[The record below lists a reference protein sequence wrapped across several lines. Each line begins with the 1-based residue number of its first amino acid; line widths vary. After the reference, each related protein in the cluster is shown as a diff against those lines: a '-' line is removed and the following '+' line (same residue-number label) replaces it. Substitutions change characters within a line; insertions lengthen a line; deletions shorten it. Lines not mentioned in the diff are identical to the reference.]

1 MKGTF
6 LSFFLNRATRF
17 YEEKRTFK
25 SLSLTNGDVHSDQ
38 HIRVKNKK
46 KSPRRNGNVDSF
58 WETRVS
64 SKLYTVPRA
73 IVESQL
79 AIGIQRLNLLTKKKK
94 RSKRT
99 AHIREGKHELRTK
112 QINAQTYTTLI
123 IAYLLKKKGKRRN
136 NEQCGFTDDPK
147 RCKREKKRQ
156 QNAYTSQRSQPAETS
171 S

>member
-1 MKGTF
+1 MWPLIDTF
-6 LSFFLNRATRF
+6 VS
-17 YEEKRTFK
+17 
-25 SLSLTNGDVHSDQ
+25 
-38 HIRVKNKK
+38 KK
-46 KSPRRNGNVDSF
+46 KSPHRNGSVDSL

-94 RSKRT
+94 KSKRT

-123 IAYLLKKKGKRRN
+123 TAYLLKKRASEEIMN
-136 NEQCGFTDDPK
+136 NADPLTTQSGVK
-147 RCKREKKRQ
+147 EKKRG
-156 QNAYTSQRSQPAETS
+156 NKMRTPRNDHNQRKHRRSPRVAERVQ
-171 S
+171 